1 MDIFTFIAILVVG
14 APIAKALANRIST
27 PQASDPGAVRDALEQ
42 TEQRLEFTE
51 QQLADTLDRLAEVE
65 ERLDYTERLL
75 TQGNRDRLTP

>member
-14 APIAKALANRIST
+14 APIAKALANRISA
-27 PQASDPGAVRDALEQ
+27 PQVTDSGSVRDALEH

-75 TQGNRDRLTP
+75 TQRNRDRLTP